1 MITLWQKLQQQLR
14 SILPP
19 CGTQRLL
26 QFQVF
31 ISSRKHIIKNE
42 RNEGV
47 KCDAWLELQWR
58 QKRNQDGFFFLFHG
72 GRNRLVKLC
81 GGNFLCCH
89 RRYPPTCCSCREPL
103 RRINLSSTFFFC
115 FWLFFHFYFYVVFLL
130 FSFENVSRVHF
141 SSFHCFPPRDVG
153 SRQTGYATNHAQQWG
168 GSLLGSSLSWSLHT
182 ARTAA
187 SSMPLLHSARAFSS
201 CHTAASS
208 DWLIEDFK
216 RGHQWTLLRVFK
228 KRKKNLRPVSQ
239 SGTWPLLRKRFLHL
253 PISQSCLSRENLSE
267 NTKFASAKVFLV
279 FFALFDQTH

>member
-1 MITLWQKLQQQLR
+1 MREWNVMPGW
-14 SILPP
+14 S
-19 CGTQRLL
+19 C
-26 QFQVF
+26 
-31 ISSRKHIIKNE
+31 SEDRKE
-42 RNEGV
+42 TRM
-47 KCDAWLELQWR
+47 
-58 QKRNQDGFFFLFHG
+58 GFFFCFMEDEIVWWNFAG
-72 GRNRLVKLC
+72 GTSSAATAAIHQPAAHAESRSEGLTCRL
-81 GGNFLCCH
+81 
-89 RRYPPTCCSCREPL
+89 P
-103 RRINLSSTFFFC
+103 FFFC

-216 RGHQWTLLRVFK
+216 RGHRWTLLRVFK

-267 NTKFASAKVFLV
+267 NTKFESAKVFLV